1 MFSFCSFYV
10 LFFFWLV
17 HVISRYIYTNNKL
30 FWIEIWRS
38 NLGKRKKPC
47 LGKSYWRTKGERN
60 YDDAAHRAS
69 GTSTQAKGTLSKEHI
84 SSRLLFLV
92 WMSHYLERIIID
104 CSSQSIVEY
113 MLILIVFF
121 KNNLSFSNEIILS
134 YIHCVIKSKSN
145 KYM

>member
-1 MFSFCSFYV
+1 MYCFFSDF
-10 LFFFWLV
+10 V
-17 HVISRYIYTNNKL
+17 HVISRYIYTNDKL

-38 NLGKRKKPC
+38 KLGKRKKPC

-113 MLILIVFF
+113 MLILIYFF
-121 KNNLSFSNEIILS
+121 LNNLSFSNEIILS

-145 KYM
+145 KYV

>member
-1 MFSFCSFYV
+1 MYCFFSDF
-10 LFFFWLV
+10 V
-17 HVISRYIYTNNKL
+17 HVISRYIYTNDKL

-47 LGKSYWRTKGERN
+47 LGKSYWRTKGKRN

-113 MLILIVFF
+113 MLILIYFF
-121 KNNLSFSNEIILS
+121 LNNLSFSNEIILS

-145 KYM
+145 KYV

>member
-1 MFSFCSFYV
+1 MYCFFSDF
-10 LFFFWLV
+10 V
-17 HVISRYIYTNNKL
+17 HVISRYIYTNDKL

-113 MLILIVFF
+113 MLILIFFF
-121 KNNLSFSNEIILS
+121 KTICLFQMKLFSRIYIVLLNQNLINMCNKWSNLI
-134 YIHCVIKSKSN
+134 
-145 KYM
+145 

>member
-1 MFSFCSFYV
+1 MYCFFSDF
-10 LFFFWLV
+10 V

-113 MLILIVFF
+113 MLILIYFF
-121 KNNLSFSNEIILS
+121 LNNLSFSNEIILS

-145 KYM
+145 KYV

>member
-10 LFFFWLV
+10 LFFSDFV
-17 HVISRYIYTNNKL
+17 HVISRYIYTNDKL

-113 MLILIVFF
+113 MLILIFF
-121 KNNLSFSNEIILS
+121 LKNNLSFSNEIILS

>member
-113 MLILIVFF
+113 MLILIFFF

>member
-10 LFFFWLV
+10 LFFFWIV

-113 MLILIVFF
+113 MLILIFF
-121 KNNLSFSNEIILS
+121 LKNNLSFSNEIILS
-134 YIHCVIKSKSN
+134 YKHCVIKSKSN

>member
-1 MFSFCSFYV
+1 MYCFFSDF
-10 LFFFWLV
+10 V

-113 MLILIVFF
+113 MLILIYFF
-121 KNNLSFSNEIILS
+121 LNNLSFSNEIILS

>member
-1 MFSFCSFYV
+1 MFFLCTV
-10 LFFFWLV
+10 FFSDFV

-47 LGKSYWRTKGERN
+47 LGKSYWRTKGKRN

-104 CSSQSIVEY
+104 CSSQSIVES
-113 MLILIVFF
+113 MLILIFFF

>member
-1 MFSFCSFYV
+1 MYCFFSDF
-10 LFFFWLV
+10 V
-17 HVISRYIYTNNKL
+17 HVISRYIYTNDKL

-113 MLILIVFF
+113 MLILIYLFFF

>member
-1 MFSFCSFYV
+1 MYCFFSDF
-10 LFFFWLV
+10 V
-17 HVISRYIYTNNKL
+17 HVISRYIYTNDKL

-113 MLILIVFF
+113 MLILIFF
-121 KNNLSFSNEIILS
+121 FLNNLSFSNEIILS

-145 KYM
+145 KYV

>member
-1 MFSFCSFYV
+1 MYCFFSDF
-10 LFFFWLV
+10 V
-17 HVISRYIYTNNKL
+17 HVISRYIYTNDKL

-113 MLILIVFF
+113 MLILIYFF
-121 KNNLSFSNEIILS
+121 LNNLSFSNEIILS
-134 YIHCVIKSKSN
+134 YIHCVIKSKCN
-145 KYM
+145 KYV

>member
-1 MFSFCSFYV
+1 MYCFFSDF
-10 LFFFWLV
+10 V
-17 HVISRYIYTNNKL
+17 HVISRYIYTNDKL

-113 MLILIVFF
+113 MLILIYFF
-121 KNNLSFSNEIILS
+121 LNNLSFSNEIILS

-145 KYM
+145 KYV

>member
-1 MFSFCSFYV
+1 MYCFFSDF
-10 LFFFWLV
+10 V
-17 HVISRYIYTNNKL
+17 HVISRYIYTNDKL

-113 MLILIVFF
+113 MLILIYFF
-121 KNNLSFSNEIILS
+121 LNNLSFSNEIILS